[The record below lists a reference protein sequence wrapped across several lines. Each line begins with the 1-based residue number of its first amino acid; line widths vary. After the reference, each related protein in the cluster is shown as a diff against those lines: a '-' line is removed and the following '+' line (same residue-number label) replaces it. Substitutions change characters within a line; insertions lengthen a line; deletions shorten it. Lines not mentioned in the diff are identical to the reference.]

1 MLDEAVSKAVLGA
14 AIEVHRA
21 LGPGL
26 LESTYQ
32 RCLMHEL
39 ELRGLVVLAEVP
51 LGLVYKGLVVDG
63 AYRIDLLVEDAVVVE
78 VKDEEAVLDVVDAS
92 SSSARVVACLADAV
106 QARRTTADRL
116 LAALRDR
123 GSR

>member
-78 VKDEEAVLDVVDAS
+78 VKAVESVLDVHEAQLLTYLRLSGRTTGFILNFGRKTMREGIVR
-92 SSSARVVACLADAV
+92 RVV
-106 QARRTTADRL
+106 
-116 LAALRDR
+116 
-123 GSR
+123 